1 MFPYFSPMA
10 TAPGAPCPASAAAPA
25 AAAGG
30 SARGATEGLRGPG
43 ALWRLGEKV
52 QENMGNIDMMVK

>member
-1 MFPYFSPMA
+1 MA

-52 QENMGNIDMMVK
+52 QENIDMMVK